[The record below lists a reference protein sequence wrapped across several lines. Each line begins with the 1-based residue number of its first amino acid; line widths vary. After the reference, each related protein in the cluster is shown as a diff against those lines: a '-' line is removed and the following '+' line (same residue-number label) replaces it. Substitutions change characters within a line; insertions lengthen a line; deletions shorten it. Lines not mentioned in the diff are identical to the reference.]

1 MGSLHPWEG
10 NMEPFRLWG
19 NIYFVGTKPASTHII
34 DTGDG
39 LIMIDPGYQ
48 HSLYLVLENM
58 RKVGLNPM
66 DIKYIVHTHGHIDH
80 YDPETVSHFVHADS
94 NVTILSPRSVWDS
107 IRKAKGENNFVC
119 VSSGVIWTAGDVE
132 IRTVSAVH
140 SDPFAVGFVL
150 KTGEKRYYIAGD
162 TLYSRQLA
170 KEISEPIDVAFLPI
184 NGKGNNMNATD
195 AAKLASE
202 LDAKLAIP
210 VHFGMLDDLDA
221 TVFAYENKMIPE
233 IYKDFEL

>member
-1 MGSLHPWEG
+1 MKVTWLGQAG
-10 NMEPFRLWG
+10 
-19 NIYFVGTKPASTHII
+19 
-34 DTGDG
+34 
-39 LIMIDPGYQ
+39 
-48 HSLYLVLENM
+48 LYLQTKQVSILVDPYFTDSASSVACHRKMPVDPIVWGLKPDVL
-58 RKVGLNPM
+58 L
-66 DIKYIVHTHGHIDH
+66 ITHGHIDH

-94 NVTILSPRSVWDS
+94 NVTILSPRSVWES

-150 KTGEKRYYIAGD
+150 KTGEKCYYIAGD

-170 KEISEPIDVAFLPI
+170 KEIAEPIDVAFLPI

-233 IYKDFEL
+233 IYKEFEL

>member
-1 MGSLHPWEG
+1 MKVTWLGQAG
-10 NMEPFRLWG
+10 
-19 NIYFVGTKPASTHII
+19 
-34 DTGDG
+34 
-39 LIMIDPGYQ
+39 
-48 HSLYLVLENM
+48 LYLQTKQVSILVDPYFTDSASSVACHRKMPVDPMVWSLKPDVL
-58 RKVGLNPM
+58 L
-66 DIKYIVHTHGHIDH
+66 ITHDHIDH

-94 NVTILSPRSVWDS
+94 NVTVLSPRSVWES

-170 KEISEPIDVAFLPI
+170 KEIAEPVDVAFLPI

-233 IYKDFEL
+233 IYKELEL